1 MIITNNSKALLQVFD
16 TQTLRPIAMLCQQ
29 GRAKNEFSDNKI
41 NKSNQLFLRG
51 GDIYI
56 ILRGEGGAVLKEI
69 NVSSSLREGHT
80 VVEEINNSIPY
91 GCGKVVGL
99 DKGINRLFTFNN
111 HNYNIDLNEYN
122 PPSFSIINK
131 KSTKD
136 IELYNRLVDFE
147 DNIYS
152 TFWYSGSIIKH
163 PSKNIVVQCMTTIDY
178 IHFFDIDND
187 KFFLFIDRNSKV

>member
-1 MIITNNSKALLQVFD
+1 MNRLIRQTGNGVIILSVIILTSCHMADPLAFETHEVDFINKTDDIIHGTFLDIEITGGKSIAVYDTLLMIITNNSKALLQVFD

-69 NVSSSLREGHT
+69 NVSASLREGHT

-99 DKGINRLFTFNN
+99 DKGIN
-111 HNYNIDLNEYN
+111 
-122 PPSFSIINK
+122 
-131 KSTKD
+131 
-136 IELYNRLVDFE
+136 
-147 DNIYS
+147 
-152 TFWYSGSIIKH
+152 
-163 PSKNIVVQCMTTIDY
+163 
-178 IHFFDIDND
+178 
-187 KFFLFIDRNSKV
+187 